1 MANHRCIVD
10 DFGGERHPYGYC
22 VKPLEQMIDY
32 DKIRNQSGAFNMV
45 GITEGT
51 GGMINYGM
59 ALVSDPRNAIAN
71 ECGGKLGNKYILKSN
86 LKCKN
91 MPSENIHT
99 FIDNIANYNFITQR
113 QDDTLGI
120 IPATVSS
127 ALRINGGP
135 LVKALYQDPKEDC
148 IKVTLPCHLVDQ
160 HNSSN
165 NYTGDVDNVPITV
178 SQYDEL
184 IKDGSVRPTA
194 SQRRERNR
202 LRNSNTRSG
211 YTNLYDSIHNYLDKN
226 PILLNNDDNENKN
239 KNIEKSDFDEDMLFN
254 LYYLLLSIFLL
265 IILFKLLKK
274 K

>member
-1 MANHRCIVD
+1 MTTHRCIVD
-10 DFGGERHPYGYC
+10 DFGGKAHPYGYC

-32 DKIRNQSGAFNMV
+32 DKIRNESGAFNMV
-45 GITEGT
+45 GLSEGA
-51 GGMINYGM
+51 GGMINYGL

-71 ECGGKLGNKYILKSN
+71 ECGGKLGNKYILRSQ

-91 MPSENIHT
+91 MPSENVHT
-99 FIDNIANYNFITQR
+99 FIDNIANFNFITQR
-113 QDDTLGI
+113 KDNTLGI
-120 IPATVSS
+120 IPATVTS
-127 ALRINGGP
+127 ALRINGGG
-135 LVKALYQDPKEDC
+135 LVKALYEDPNQDC

-160 HNSSN
+160 HNSAN
-165 NYTGDVDNVPITV
+165 NYSGNIDNVPITV

-194 SQRRERNR
+194 SQRREREK

-239 KNIEKSDFDEDMLFN
+239 IEKSDFDEDMLFN